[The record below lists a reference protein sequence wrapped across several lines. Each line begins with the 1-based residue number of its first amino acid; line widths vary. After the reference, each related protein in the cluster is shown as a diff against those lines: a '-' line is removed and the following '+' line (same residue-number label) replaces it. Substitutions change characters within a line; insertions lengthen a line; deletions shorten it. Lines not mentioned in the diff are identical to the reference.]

1 MTLYYRCNQPRL
13 ERKGFCC
20 CRIVMGYNMS
30 VHMHKFIRKDNIVR
44 KNPQNS
50 WFELTRYIGSSIYVN
65 RTKGTLT
72 STSIKSFT
80 TMPPVCK
87 PSLDLTPMMVLYN
100 VKNSHTRPGW
110 VWWLFRFGNA
120 HSFSRICFPIASQ
133 IQCDDF
139 GLGHQV
145 TPVYDHSS
153 SRNLIH
159 VTKQISRTRWKKL
172 VLGV

>member
-50 WFELTRYIGSSIYVN
+50 WFELTRYIGCSIYVN

-72 STSIKSFT
+72 SIGSFA
-80 TMPPVCK
+80 TMPPACK
-87 PSLDLTPMMVLYN
+87 PSLDLTPMMVPYN
-100 VKNSHTRPGW
+100 VKHSPYSSWMSVMAISIRQCTFFLANSLP
-110 VWWLFRFGNA
+110 
-120 HSFSRICFPIASQ
+120 HS
-133 IQCDDF
+133 
-139 GLGHQV
+139 
-145 TPVYDHSS
+145 
-153 SRNLIH
+153 
-159 VTKQISRTRWKKL
+159 
-172 VLGV
+172 

>member
-87 PSLDLTPMMVLYN
+87 PSLDLTPMMVPYN
-100 VKNSHTRPGW
+100 VKHSPYSSWMSVMAISIRQCTFFLANSLP
-110 VWWLFRFGNA
+110 
-120 HSFSRICFPIASQ
+120 HS
-133 IQCDDF
+133 
-139 GLGHQV
+139 
-145 TPVYDHSS
+145 
-153 SRNLIH
+153 
-159 VTKQISRTRWKKL
+159 
-172 VLGV
+172 